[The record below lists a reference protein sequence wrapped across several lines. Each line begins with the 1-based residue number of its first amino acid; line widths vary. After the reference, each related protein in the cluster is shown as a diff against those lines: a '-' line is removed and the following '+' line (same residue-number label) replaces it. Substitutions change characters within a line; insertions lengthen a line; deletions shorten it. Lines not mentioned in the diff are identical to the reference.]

1 MNLPVG
7 SSRDGRSARF
17 PAIRVAVV
25 GHTEWI
31 EFVRVSHL
39 PQAGEIIHG
48 SAAWSEPGGGG
59 AVAAVQLAKL
69 AGGAR
74 FLTALGDD
82 ELGQRMRRELTELG
96 VDVCAA
102 VNAEAQRRAIVFIDD
117 HGERTIT
124 VLGTR
129 LSPAAQD
136 PLPWGDLKG
145 MDAIY
150 LTAGD
155 VQAVHHA
162 RRARVLVAT
171 SRVLPLLASANV
183 ELDALVGSSKDP
195 SERYS
200 DGDLPLRPKLV
211 VRTEG
216 RAGGTFKV
224 EGQPEQ
230 VFEAA
235 PLPGPIK
242 DLYGCGDSFAAGLTF
257 GLGLGYSPREAIDV
271 AARCGAAVATGRGP
285 FEAQL
290 TLEQFSG
297 TERR

>member
-1 MNLPVG
+1 MK
-7 SSRDGRSARF
+7 DGKTLTIYRTMIS
-17 PAIRVAVV
+17 PIRAAVV

-31 EFVRVSHL
+31 DFVRVAHL
-39 PQAGEIIHG
+39 PREGEIIHG
-48 SAAWSEPGGGG
+48 TESWSEPGGGG

-69 AGGAR
+69 AGGAM

-82 ELGQRMRRELTELG
+82 ELGHRIHRELSELG

-102 VNAEAQRRAIVFIDD
+102 VNPEPQRRAVVFIDD

-129 LSPAAQD
+129 LSPAGRD
-136 PLPWGDLKG
+136 PLRWHELERADVL
-145 MDAIY
+145 Y

-155 VQAVHHA
+155 VEAVHYA

-171 SRVLPLLASANV
+171 SRVLPLLASANIK
-183 ELDALVGSSKDP
+183 LDALVGSAEDP

-200 DGDLPLRPKLV
+200 DGDLPIRPRMV
-211 VRTEG
+211 VKTAG
-216 RAGGTFKV
+216 PAGGTFQV
-224 EGQPEQ
+224 EEEPEQ
-230 VFEAA
+230 TFQAA
-235 PLPGPIK
+235 PLPGPLK

-257 GLGLGYSPREAIDV
+257 GLGLGYSPEKAIDL

-285 FEAQL
+285 YEAQL
-290 TLEQFSG
+290 SLERFSS